1 VSLSE
6 EEFLARLREVTRR
19 YLDSVDAWETQYRK
33 FYRVR
38 DPGPDCVGPD
48 LEPLHQDY
56 LKAKKELQACVPRAR
71 QLCMRYGV
79 KERWHAMLHL
89 SLGAQP
95 PQEGATTAIGR
106 AERNFI
112 SESLAAL
119 EAASAAPAKQAAPAP
134 ESKGL
139 CRRIRDYFF

>member
-6 EEFLARLREVTRR
+6 EDFLARLREVTRR
-19 YLDSVDAWETQYRK
+19 YLASVDAWEVQYQK
-33 FYRVR
+33 YYRVR

-79 KERWHAMLHL
+79 KERWQALLHI
-89 SLGAQP
+89 SLGAQT

-106 AERNFI
+106 AERALI
-112 SESLAAL
+112 AECLAAL
-119 EAASAAPAKQAAPAP
+119 ERASSKPAEAAAPAP
-134 ESKGL
+134 EAKGL
-139 CRRIRDYFF
+139 FQRIRDYFF